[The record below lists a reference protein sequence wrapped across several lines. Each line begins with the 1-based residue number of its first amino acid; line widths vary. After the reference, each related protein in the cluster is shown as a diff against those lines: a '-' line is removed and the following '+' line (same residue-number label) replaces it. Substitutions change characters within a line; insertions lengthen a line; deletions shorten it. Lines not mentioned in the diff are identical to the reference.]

1 VPQCHRRL
9 EPGAGGARLAQV
21 QALTYHSG
29 SPVSNEIGVRD
40 RDAGEQSAV
49 PLAGEKD
56 IEVIGAAEN

>member
-1 VPQCHRRL
+1 
-9 EPGAGGARLAQV
+9 LAQV

-56 IEVIGAAEN
+56 IEVGLVRPKIEEAK